1 MKMIYGGV
9 PVNSLKVRHYETNT
23 NDATLQSSDLQAGIT
38 AYARGQKITGTGRCF
53 EFAYYGAFKTNSM
66 NFVPSII
73 NTVEIASLDYP
84 IKHSIALSDMVDVDF
99 SVEQNIGVVIIDNIE
114 YPITMTIE
122 NSILVLNCEKT
133 FTLEVFL
140 GKDNYA

>member
-1 MKMIYGGV
+1 MKLAYGSV
-9 PVNSLKVRHYETNT
+9 PVKALNINYFEQDT
-23 NDATLQSSDLQAGIT
+23 NDCDMVASDLQAGKT
-38 AYARGQKITGTGRCF
+38 AVARGQKIEGTGKCF
-53 EFAYYGAFKTNSM
+53 EFAYYGAFKTNSV

-73 NTVEIASLDYP
+73 NTIEIASLDYP

-99 SVEQNIGVVIIDNIE
+99 SVEQNIGTVIIGNVE

-133 FTLEVFL
+133 ITLQVFL
-140 GKDNYA
+140 GRDNYA